1 MDLKKNEK
9 GIGFANT
16 RTTTLQHC
24 ISVKLFNKIL
34 RSSAYVR
41 LGLDW
46 SLDIALV

>member
-24 ISVKLFNKIL
+24 ISVKLFNNACNYIGIEG
-34 RSSAYVR
+34 AYSIVQ
-41 LGLDW
+41 
-46 SLDIALV
+46 INVP